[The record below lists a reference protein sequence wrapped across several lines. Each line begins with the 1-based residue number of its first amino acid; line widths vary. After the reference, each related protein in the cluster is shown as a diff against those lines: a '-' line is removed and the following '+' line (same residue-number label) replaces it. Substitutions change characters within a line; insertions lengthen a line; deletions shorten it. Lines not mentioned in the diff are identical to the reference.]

1 MARPPEPPNRSPR
14 DFPSKGRHANRNPFA
29 FHSIT
34 ALRISA
40 NSAENTTVLAWVG
53 ALLKPSK
60 DATCWSWLELGT
72 PLFPR
77 ASSAPQNQS
86 LVFVVFFAVTEAE
99 PTSRNA
105 QPRVAVP
112 GKPCQNLKSGTWLA
126 WKVRPQG
133 RSENRGVNFCLRLR
147 SRRARPCGLRK
158 TLFGADLPIRL
169 RVPWQ

>member
-1 MARPPEPPNRSPR
+1 M
-14 DFPSKGRHANRNPFA
+14 
-29 FHSIT
+29 
-34 ALRISA
+34 
-40 NSAENTTVLAWVG
+40 
-53 ALLKPSK
+53 
-60 DATCWSWLELGT
+60 LELARTRNSTLPARLLRT
-72 PLFPR
+72 P
-77 ASSAPQNQS
+77 NQS
-86 LVFVVFFAVTEAE
+86 LVFVVFLAVTEAE

-147 SRRARPCGLRK
+147 SRRARPCGRRK
-158 TLFGADLPIRL
+158 TLFEVDLPIRL